1 MIITTKLL
9 ERKDACISQVELFQA
24 TFGDEA
30 EVTLEN
36 CLRAAAVG
44 LDFDWAAQHL
54 LGATA
59 GKQFNETDA
68 VAWKQYDETHA
79 TAWKML
85 DETVATARKLFNETT
100 APARKRY
107 DEIAAPARKQY
118 DETTAHAWKLFN
130 ETVATA
136 GKLYDEARG
145 RAFYKVVNG

>member
-54 LGATA
+54 LS
-59 GKQFNETDA
+59 
-68 VAWKQYDETHA
+68 
-79 TAWKML
+79 
-85 DETVATARKLFNETT
+85 ATARKQYNETV
-100 APARKRY
+100 
-107 DEIAAPARKQY
+107 APARKQY
-118 DETTAHAWKLFN
+118 DETVAPARKQYD
-130 ETVATA
+130 ETVAKA
-136 GKLYDEARG
+136 RKMFDEARG